1 MTSALAKK
9 QPAAENPMTPKPL
22 HNSRFPGESDAYRA
36 ARDGLLRDELELRRH
51 IEQVAARRRGLPLG
65 GAVPE
70 DYRFEGESGPVRMSD
85 LFGRHDTLITYN
97 YMFGP
102 QRKRPCPS
110 CTSMLSGLD
119 GIIPDVAQRV
129 AFVVVAKSPIE
140 KLKAFKAERGWR
152 HLRLVSSAGNSF
164 NRDYFGELPDGSENP
179 MHNVFVKRGGS
190 IRHFYGSE
198 MGARAGRLRPASARR
213 RFLLADLGPA
223 GPDPRRPRPRLDA
236 GAGI

>member
-1 MTSALAKK
+1 MTNALAKK
-9 QPAAENPMTPKPL
+9 QPAAESPLTPQPL
-22 HNSRFPGESDAYRA
+22 HTSRFPGESDAYRA

-51 IEQVAARRRGLPLG
+51 VEQVAARRRGLPLG
-65 GAVPE
+65 GPVPE
-70 DYRFEGESGPVRMSD
+70 DYQFEGESGPVRMSD

-140 KLKAFKAERGWR
+140 KLKPSRP
-152 HLRLVSSAGNSF
+152 SAAGATCACS
-164 NRDYFGELPDGSENP
+164 PPPATASTATISASCP
-179 MHNVFVKRGGS
+179 M
-190 IRHFYGSE
+190 
-198 MGARAGRLRPASARR
+198 ARR
-213 RFLLADLGPA
+213 TQCTTCS
-223 GPDPRRPRPRLDA
+223 
-236 GAGI
+236 